1 MAGISKK
8 THKTKKGLVTKY
20 VITYRDVFGKQHT
33 SGFFDTLK
41 EAKRELYKYEDVK
54 RVNSNYT
61 NGELFNIF
69 IESIKTKFA
78 KNTLNAYKTY
88 LNVKLKPLLDIKYS
102 KNNVLF
108 LQEFFNQMEKDKPY
122 TAHNVLKFCKGAIN
136 YLIKKRIISDSNIFD
151 ELDNIKRP
159 PKNLHHLEIKD
170 ILKILECCKNSF
182 YYSKHYVFLFTLIGA
197 GLRIGEII
205 ALNKSDFERTE
216 YGGVLYITKQITA
229 GELKYMPKTSKGY
242 RKVYVFNL
250 LAELIEEHIKKNKD
264 FDLLFPN
271 EVGKPLSAEN
281 LRNRFWKNILKES
294 QINKRIRLHDL
305 RGSYI
310 DLIIASGLSGKFAQ
324 NQAGHEDWNT
334 TYNIYAQNSSDGVN
348 EAMHKLNKIFSEKCE
363 INVRLN
369 QNRNSQKVVSIF
381 DRKSK
386 SK

>member
-8 THKTKKGLVTKY
+8 TYCTKKGTVTKY

-33 SGFFDTLK
+33 AGCFDTLK

-69 IESIKTKFA
+69 YEAIKTKFA

-88 LNVKLKPLLDIKYS
+88 LNVQLKPLLDIKYS

-136 YLIKKRIISDSNIFD
+136 YLIKKKIIADQNIFD
-151 ELDNIKRP
+151 EIDNIKRP
-159 PKNLHHLEIKD
+159 PKNLHHLELKE
-170 ILKILECCKNSF
+170 ILKILNCCKNSF
-182 YYSKHYVFLFTLIGA
+182 YYKKHYVFLFTLIGA
-197 GLRIGEII
+197 GLRIGEIV

-229 GELKYMPKTSKGY
+229 GELKHMPKTSKGY

-250 LAELIEEHIKKNKD
+250 LAELIEEHIKNNKD
-264 FDLLFPN
+264 SDLLFPN

-281 LRNRFWKNILKES
+281 LRNRFWQSILKES

-348 EAMHKLNKIFSEKCE
+348 EAMDKLNNLFSKKCE
-363 INVRLN
+363 NNVSIK
-369 QNRNSQKVVSIF
+369 QNVDSQKVVSIF

>member
-8 THKTKKGLVTKY
+8 TYCTKKGTVTKY
-20 VITYRDVFGKQHT
+20 VITYRDVFGKQH
-33 SGFFDTLK
+33 SAGCFNTLK
-41 EAKRELYKYEDVK
+41 EAKKELYKYENVK
-54 RVNSNYT
+54 QVNSNYT

-69 IESIKTKFA
+69 IEAIKTKFA

-88 LNVKLKPLLDIKYS
+88 LKVQLKPILDIKYS

-108 LQEFFNQMEKDKPY
+108 LQEFFNQMEKNKPY

-136 YLIKKRIISDSNIFD
+136 YLIKKRMISDANIFD
-151 ELDNIKRP
+151 EIDNIKRP
-159 PKNLHHLEIKD
+159 PKNLHHLELKD
-170 ILKILECCKNSF
+170 ILKILDCCKNSF

-229 GELKYMPKTSKGY
+229 GELKHMPKTSKGY

-250 LAELIEEHIKKNKD
+250 LAELIEEHIKNNKD

-271 EVGKPLSAEN
+271 EVGKPLNAEN
-281 LRNRFWKNILKES
+281 LRNRFWQSILKES

-334 TYNIYAQNSSDGVN
+334 TYNIYAQNNSDGVN
-348 EAMHKLNKIFSEKCE
+348 EAMDKLNNLFSKKCE
-363 INVRLN
+363 KNVRIK
-369 QNRNSQKVVSIF
+369 QNVDSQKVVSIF